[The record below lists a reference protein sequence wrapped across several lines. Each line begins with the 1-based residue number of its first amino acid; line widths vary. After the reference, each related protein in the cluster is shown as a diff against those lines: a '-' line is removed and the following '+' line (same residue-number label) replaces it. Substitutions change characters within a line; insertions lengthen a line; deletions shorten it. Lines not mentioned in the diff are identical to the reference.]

1 MGGSNRLLGKFRVFC
16 SWLAQEKG
24 RDAQPWLL
32 LGFLFGFIA
41 LLTLVGAP
49 ALEYEEDD
57 DEDKRRALRAGADDY
72 MVGPVERTTIL
83 DRVMALQA

>member
-1 MGGSNRLLGKFRVFC
+1 MEDAVTIFWVVVIAYWASFGFFC

-57 DEDKRRALRAGADDY
+57 DEDDYEEELPRRSSRR
-72 MVGPVERTTIL
+72 PRS
-83 DRVMALQA
+83 R

>member
-1 MGGSNRLLGKFRVFC
+1 MEDAVTIFWVVVIAYWASFGFFC

-41 LLTLVGAP
+41 LLTLAGAP

-57 DEDKRRALRAGADDY
+57 EDEEEELPRRSSRR
-72 MVGPVERTTIL
+72 PRS
-83 DRVMALQA
+83 R

>member
-1 MGGSNRLLGKFRVFC
+1 MEDAVTIFWVVVIAYWASFGFFC

-57 DEDKRRALRAGADDY
+57 DDEEEEMPRRSSRR
-72 MVGPVERTTIL
+72 PRS
-83 DRVMALQA
+83 R

>member
-1 MGGSNRLLGKFRVFC
+1 MEDAVTIFWVVVIAYWASFGFFC

-24 RDAQPWLL
+24 RDAGPWLL

-41 LLTLVGAP
+41 LLTLIGAP

-57 DEDKRRALRAGADDY
+57 DEDDYEEELPRRSSRR
-72 MVGPVERTTIL
+72 PRS
-83 DRVMALQA
+83 R

>member
-1 MGGSNRLLGKFRVFC
+1 MEDAVTIFWVVVIAYWASFGFFC

-57 DEDKRRALRAGADDY
+57 DDEEEELPRRSSRR
-72 MVGPVERTTIL
+72 PRS
-83 DRVMALQA
+83 R